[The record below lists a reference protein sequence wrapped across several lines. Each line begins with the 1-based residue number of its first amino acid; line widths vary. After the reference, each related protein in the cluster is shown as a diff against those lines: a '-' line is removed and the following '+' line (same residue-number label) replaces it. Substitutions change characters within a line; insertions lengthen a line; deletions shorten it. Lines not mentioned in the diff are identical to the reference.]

1 MFQAI
6 EAEIDIHGN
15 VKLLEKL
22 ILKNTQKALVII
34 LDNLGIDDDVENKHE
49 TALLSESVLARDW
62 NRPEEDEAWARFQ

>member
-22 ILKNTQKALVII
+22 ILKNTKKALVIV
-34 LDNLGIDDDVENKHE
+34 LEDAENKYE
-49 TALLSESVLARDW
+49 TALLSESVLAKDW
-62 NRPEEDEAWARFQ
+62 NRPEEDEAWAHFQ